1 MRWFKHM
8 TGTWQ
13 DEKIAELVAEH
24 GFEGYGFYWRTLEI
38 IAANSDENSR
48 YSCQLSAKVWSKL
61 YGISA
66 KRCQKLLEVLAKL
79 RLVRLKISEKIIDI
93 SIPNIGKYR
102 DEYSRKSSAEKSK
115 TPDKLRTNSGQTPA
129 YPDTESDTEAE
140 TDLDTDTDPSKK
152 IEDTPLNLS
161 PSKGKISADKK
172 QIVEFQKAMGAF
184 SLTEVEKMNVTLLI
198 DAGCKPEDVKTA
210 RAKNPDYVKS
220 FKSEYAL
227 RQINAA
233 RQIRVGEIKTDV
245 PFDAMAWLQNYEP
258 ESEDT
263 N

>member
-1 MRWFKHM
+1 M

-129 YPDTESDTEAE
+129 YPDTESDTEPE
-140 TDLDTDTDPSKK
+140 TDLDTDTEVAKK
-152 IEDTPLNLS
+152 MSDTPLNLPAS
-161 PSKGKISADKK
+161 NGEITQNTKLL
-172 QIVEFQKAMGAF
+172 VEFQKAMGAF
-184 SLTEVEKMNVTLLI
+184 SLSENEKMNVTLLI
-198 DAGCKPEDVKTA
+198 DVGCKPEDVKAA

-245 PFDAMAWLQNYEP
+245 PFDAMAWLQNYNP
-258 ESEDT
+258 EGEDA

>member
-129 YPDTESDTEAE
+129 YPDTESDTEPE

-198 DAGCKPEDVKTA
+198 DAGCKPEDVLTA
-210 RAKNPDYVKS
+210 KSKSPEYVKS
-220 FKSEYAL
+220 FKSEFAM
-227 RQINAA
+227 RQINSA
-233 RQIRVGEIKTDV
+233 RQIRVGEIKAPEA
-245 PFDAMAWLQNYEP
+245 PFDVMAWLAKPEP
-258 ESEDT
+258 EES